1 MYTVT
6 NNGVLKTVE
15 TWSVMVPLHDND
27 GQPFDKASIDSILE
41 DILLDY
47 PGFTVANSVGYW
59 KGADRVHID
68 QNHEVVID
76 AVPDDVCD
84 SSKFFADL
92 KNELKERLKQDKVYV
107 TRQASKEE
115 LLSFSEFFD
124 EIGVLSPR
132 DDEKEEAKQIAQQL
146 TKQLSFVLERLGYE
160 TTTLRRDRE
169 RSKIIWE
176 RKLCGIRL
184 KSELVDTL
192 PAEVKLIA
200 ADQVSELSDVIAGES
215 PFAIIG
221 GYEYQAFILEKQARH
236 SLADI
241 RKHVLDIRTGYSLVT
256 GEAVPAGRIIED
268 FVAAVLTNCVALRD
282 EGFLPKDIRI
292 NVGKDGSLQIASNG
306 KTTVLLHSPAILPN
320 KIIQKE
326 ILRCL
331 RQVLER
337 HEANDLDPI
346 AVMQAKAT
354 HSYIIVRALIR
365 RALRDANDA

>member
-1 MYTVT
+1 
-6 NNGVLKTVE
+6 
-15 TWSVMVPLHDND
+15 
-27 GQPFDKASIDSILE
+27 LE
-41 DILLDY
+41 EILLDF

-59 KGADRVHID
+59 KGAERVHVD

-92 KNELKERLKQDKVYV
+92 KNELKNRLKQEKVYV
-107 TRQASKEE
+107 TRQGSKEE

-132 DDEKEEAKQIAQQL
+132 DNLEAEAKQIAQQL

-184 KSELVDTL
+184 KSELVDAL
-192 PAEVKLIA
+192 PDEVTLIA
-200 ADQVSELSDVIAGES
+200 ADQVSELSDAITGES

-221 GYEYQAFILEKQARH
+221 GYEYQAFILETQSRH
-236 SLADI
+236 SLVEI
-241 RKHVLDIRTGYSLVT
+241 RPHVLDIQTGYSIGA
-256 GEAVPAGRIIED
+256 GEAVPAKRIIEE
-268 FVAAVLTNCVALRD
+268 FVAAVLTNCIALRD
-282 EGFLPKDIRI
+282 EGFLPQEIKI
-292 NVGKDGSLQIASNG
+292 NVGKDGSMQSASNG
-306 KTTVLLHSPAILPN
+306 KTNVLLHSPAILPS
-320 KIIQKE
+320 KLIQEE

-331 RQVLER
+331 VEVLER
-337 HEANDLDPI
+337 NEVNALDPI

-354 HSYIIVRALIR
+354 HSYIVVRALVR
-365 RALRDANDA
+365 RALKDSNGA